1 MPAVTIFYACRLDTD
16 SRASH
21 FDTLE
26 ELASWINPTEGK
38 PMAEAETGM
47 NWGEV
52 AVTAGICLAI
62 VAVVLALP
70 PVRSYLASS
79 SSSQPAA

>member
-1 MPAVTIFYACRLDTD
+1 
-16 SRASH
+16 
-21 FDTLE
+21 
-26 ELASWINPTEGK
+26 
-38 PMAEAETGM
+38 MAEAETGM